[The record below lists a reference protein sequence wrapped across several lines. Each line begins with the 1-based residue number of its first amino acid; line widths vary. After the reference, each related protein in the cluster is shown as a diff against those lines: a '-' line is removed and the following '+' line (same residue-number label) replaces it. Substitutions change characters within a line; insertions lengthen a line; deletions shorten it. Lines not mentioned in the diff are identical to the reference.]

1 MSRFQEQPLYN
12 SSAPPPKYNPGTSQP
27 YAPSGP
33 PAPYGGEGGFG
44 SGLDKSPYD
53 GDRFKPKK
61 RFNDPI
67 FLILFIAQV
76 SGPYIIVLDAFVK
89 FLLSRQINPTFKAC
103 GILCC
108 LWDRALFMDFKRW
121 PRRWNWWQFR
131 RVKHRDFSYLGP
143 VSFVVHMALAGLI
156 AFNVLFRHTAYL
168 LLLVTGAAL
177 TISALQLILT
187 RTFTRMIMHITLIL
201 SICLNMCVLLWI

>member
-1 MSRFQEQPLYN
+1 MQHYLLKYWIMFSIQPIKH
-12 SSAPPPKYNPGTSQP
+12 SAQHASTAS
-27 YAPSGP
+27 
-33 PAPYGGEGGFG
+33 
-44 SGLDKSPYD
+44 
-53 GDRFKPKK
+53 
-61 RFNDPI
+61 
-67 FLILFIAQV
+67 
-76 SGPYIIVLDAFVK
+76 
-89 FLLSRQINPTFKAC
+89 TAC

-201 SICLNMCVLLWI
+201 SICLNMCVLLWIWVNSMKLNLRWICISGVCVYYWTTKYYCMSTTIYIAMKWR